1 MSRYVFIDGGF
12 LDSLVERTARYFE
25 LEGDLRPLAYGA
37 IAGPYQRTF
46 YYDAFPAKKEN
57 EDEAAYAL
65 KLRAKEQKFE
75 RINRTPFMHTREG
88 ITRNRTGGGTRLEQ
102 KGVDIL
108 LAIDVYKHASIRT
121 IDEAHIMSTDLDF
134 FPLFEAL
141 RDTPVSTHLH
151 CYPPETSKDLM
162 FLADQVYPVNFFTI
176 LQWSGRADSIDT
188 YVRRNVRV
196 DHVDLSTVVKE
207 GELEGHDFKVYSARV
222 HENEVF
228 YGRARSRNWD
238 VVAEARKCEHLVPY
252 FEWWAQSIVR
262 FE

>member
-1 MSRYVFIDGGF
+1 MSRYLFIDGGF
-12 LDSLVERTARYFE
+12 LDALVDKTTHWFGV
-25 LEGDLRPLAYGA
+25 EGDLGPLTYGA

-46 YYDAFPAKKEN
+46 YYDALPAKKEN
-57 EDEAAYAL
+57 EDEVAYAL
-65 KLRAKEQKFE
+65 KLRAKERKFE

-88 ITRNRTGGGTRLEQ
+88 ITRNRTGGGSRLEQ

-108 LAIDVYKHASIRT
+108 MAIDVYKHASIRT

-176 LQWSGRADSIDT
+176 LEWSQRSSIDT
-188 YVRRNVRV
+188 HVRWRV
-196 DHVDLSTVVKE
+196 LADGVDLSTVVKE
-207 GELEGHDFKVYSARV
+207 GELEGHPFKIYSARV
-222 HENEVF
+222 REDEVF
-228 YGRARSRNWD
+228 YGRSRSRGWD
-238 VVAEARKCEHLVPY
+238 WVAEAQKFEYLVPY
-252 FEWWAQSIVR
+252 FEWMSRTIAR
-262 FE
+262 FD